1 MDSLLKRGQI
11 FLEDKNWS
19 SADEYFDKVL
29 DMDPECAMA
38 YVGKFCA
45 IMGYAQVD
53 GLAEDTSQL
62 PENAKSLLDKALRF
76 AQPELRERLEQYLAG
91 HEKKKQAEEEKKQ
104 AEVERRKKQAEAV
117 RQARLQNV
125 KKLSSIRERL
135 KKASGVIVAGDNT
148 VGMRADGTV
157 VAVGWN
163 EDGQCDVQ
171 DWRDI
176 VAVVAGGVHTVGLR
190 ADGTVVA
197 VGKNT
202 DGRCNVQNWKLFNSL
217 DTLEEERDQCRK
229 ARKTV
234 LEKERNALQTELA
247 NLKGFFTGKR
257 RKEIEARLAEI
268 EAELKKL

>member
-1 MDSLLKRGQI
+1 M
-11 FLEDKNWS
+11 
-19 SADEYFDKVL
+19 
-29 DMDPECAMA
+29 
-38 YVGKFCA
+38 
-45 IMGYAQVD
+45 
-53 GLAEDTSQL
+53 
-62 PENAKSLLDKALRF
+62 
-76 AQPELRERLEQYLAG
+76 
-91 HEKKKQAEEEKKQ
+91 
-104 AEVERRKKQAEAV
+104 
-117 RQARLQNV
+117 
-125 KKLSSIRERL
+125 
-135 KKASGVIVAGDNT
+135 
-148 VGMRADGTV
+148 
-157 VAVGWN
+157 
-163 EDGQCDVQ
+163 
-171 DWRDI
+171 
-176 VAVVAGGVHTVGLR
+176 AVVAGGVHTVGLR

>member
-1 MDSLLKRGQI
+1 MKKNDVRWWVVLGVVLVVYNVLAFADVYKRQVQDLLRGIDKLLGKGQASQAAPAVQAAPVQVVSAGVPTVDSLLKRGQI

-125 KKLSSIRERL
+125 KTVSYTHLLQGGQEGENRQPVLRFWPQRRSDSP
-135 KKASGVIVAGDNT
+135 ASGPGC
-148 VGMRADGTV
+148 
-157 VAVGWN
+157 
-163 EDGQCDVQ
+163 GQ
-171 DWRDI
+171 
-176 VAVVAGGVHTVGLR
+176 
-190 ADGTVVA
+190 
-197 VGKNT
+197 
-202 DGRCNVQNWKLFNSL
+202 
-217 DTLEEERDQCRK
+217 
-229 ARKTV
+229 
-234 LEKERNALQTELA
+234 
-247 NLKGFFTGKR
+247 GFRHAFCLWSETGIQGSGHR
-257 RKEIEARLAEI
+257 S
-268 EAELKKL
+268 

>member
-1 MDSLLKRGQI
+1 
-11 FLEDKNWS
+11 
-19 SADEYFDKVL
+19 
-29 DMDPECAMA
+29 MA
-38 YVGKFCA
+38 VA
-45 IMGYAQVD
+45 
-53 GLAEDTSQL
+53 
-62 PENAKSLLDKALRF
+62 
-76 AQPELRERLEQYLAG
+76 AG
-91 HEKKKQAEEEKKQ
+91 WGH
-104 AEVERRKKQAEAV
+104 
-117 RQARLQNV
+117 
-125 KKLSSIRERL
+125 
-135 KKASGVIVAGDNT
+135 T
-148 VGMRADGTV
+148 VGLRADGTV